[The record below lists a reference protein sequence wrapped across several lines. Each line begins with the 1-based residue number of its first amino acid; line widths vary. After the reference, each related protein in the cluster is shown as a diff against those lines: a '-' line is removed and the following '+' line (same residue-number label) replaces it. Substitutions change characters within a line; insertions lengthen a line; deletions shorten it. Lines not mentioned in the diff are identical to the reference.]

1 MEVALVPMLQIITMK
16 KTIELHV
23 RFIQDKILQF

>member
-1 MEVALVPMLQIITMK
+1 MEVALVPMLQITMK
-16 KTIELHV
+16 KTIKLHV